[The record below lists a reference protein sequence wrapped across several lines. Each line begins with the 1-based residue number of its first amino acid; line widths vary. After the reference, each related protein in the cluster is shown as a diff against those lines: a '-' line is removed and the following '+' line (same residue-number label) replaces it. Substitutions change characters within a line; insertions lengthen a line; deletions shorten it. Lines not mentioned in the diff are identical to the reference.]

1 MPRYRR
7 PLSILS
13 ATLLLAV
20 LASCSNGKI
29 DQCNQLIG
37 VANQAVTEVETVTSN
52 SAPRDTETFSSITE
66 AAQQAAAQFEAIDL
80 TDEQLQSYRQRFIKL
95 YNETGEATEQLVAA
109 VEEQNL
115 PAAQDAYTLLED
127 ATSQE
132 EPLVEEVNQYC
143 QSSQAPS

>member
-1 MPRYRR
+1 MSRYRR
-7 PLSILS
+7 SFTFLSIS
-13 ATLLLAV
+13 LLIAG
-20 LASCSNGKI
+20 LASCSNGKV

-37 VANQAVTEVETVTSN
+37 VANQAVTEVEAVTSN

-66 AAQQAAAQFEAIDL
+66 AAQQAAAQLEAIDL

-95 YNETGEATEQLVAA
+95 YSETGEATEQLVTA
-109 VEEQNL
+109 VEGQNL

-132 EPLVEEVNQYC
+132 EPLVQEVNQYC
-143 QSSQAPS
+143 QSS